1 MFRERDW
8 QILIKLSS
16 GWEVGRWG
24 FKNLFQK
31 QLITIYIYIP
41 LPPPASPDKIQIEVI
56 MHHSHPAIRIILLIF
71 IFDETHF
78 YGGFPSPSHYSFVL
92 LYGNDL
98 SIVRSALRP

>member
-1 MFRERDW
+1 MFRKRDW

-41 LPPPASPDKIQIEVI
+41 PPP
-56 MHHSHPAIRIILLIF
+56 HHHPPPLTKYKLK
-71 IFDETHF
+71 
-78 YGGFPSPSHYSFVL
+78 
-92 LYGNDL
+92 
-98 SIVRSALRP
+98 